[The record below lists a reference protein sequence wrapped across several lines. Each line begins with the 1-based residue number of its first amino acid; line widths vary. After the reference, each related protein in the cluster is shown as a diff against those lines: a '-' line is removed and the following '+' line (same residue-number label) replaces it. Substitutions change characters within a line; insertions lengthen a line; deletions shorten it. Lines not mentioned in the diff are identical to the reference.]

1 MCKSFEKMLDLWF
14 TRVHNN
20 GILNNKCEDIRYESN
35 R

>member
-20 GILNNKCEDIRYESN
+20 GILNNKSEDL
-35 R
+35 